1 MTVDEVADDLYGRPP
16 GEFVAARDEQV
27 KAARAAGDKHLAAEI
42 AALRK
47 PTVAAWTVNMLVR
60 AAPEE
65 VAALLRLGEQ
75 LRTAQRELS
84 GAQLRS
90 LTRQRRQV
98 VDALAERAGEIAAE
112 HGHPVTA
119 AVLRQ
124 VGETLTAALADPE
137 VAGRVRAATLAS
149 AASYAGFG
157 PVGPDLAVVRD
168 EQEKSEGRPEPGSRG
183 RKAPA
188 KRSETGGSKEE
199 QRRAREAEKR
209 RVREQEKLRAAVERA
224 RTALEAAEASARQAA
239 EDLRRSEQRV
249 AQLREDL
256 AAAEEQHSFARR
268 ADRAARSRVRSATVE
283 LERAQRRSETG
294 GAHSAL
300 ADRRR

>member
-1 MTVDEVADDLYGRPP
+1 MTVDDVADDLYGRPP

-27 KAARAAGDKHLAAEI
+27 RAAKAAGDKQLAAAI

-98 VDALAERAGEIAAE
+98 VDALAERAGEIATE
-112 HGHPVTA
+112 HGHPVTE

-124 VGETLTAALADPE
+124 VGETLTAALADPD

-168 EQEKSEGRPEPGSRG
+168 EQEQSRARPDRG
-183 RKAPA
+183 PRGPKTRAKAPA
-188 KRSETGGSKEE
+188 DGRSKDEE
-199 QRRAREAEKR
+199 RRAREEEKR
-209 RVREQEKLRAAVERA
+209 RAKEEEERRAAVERA
-224 RTALEAAEASARQAA
+224 RAALAAAELDARQAA
-239 EDLRRSEQRV
+239 EELRRSEQRV
-249 AQLREDL
+249 AELRDDL
-256 AAAEEQHSFARR
+256 AAAEEQHRFARQ
-268 ADRAARSRVRSATVE
+268 ADRTARSEVRSATIE
-283 LERAQRRSETG
+283 LERAQRRSK
-294 GAHSAL
+294 
-300 ADRRR
+300 

>member
-16 GEFVAARDEQV
+16 GEFVAARNERVQ
-27 KAARAAGDKHLAAEI
+27 AAKAAGDKQLAAAI

-60 AAPEE
+60 TAPEE
-65 VAALLRLGEQ
+65 IAALLRLGEQ

-98 VDALAERAGEIAAE
+98 VDALADRAGEIAAE
-112 HGHPVTA
+112 HGHPATE

-137 VAGRVRAATLAS
+137 IADKVRAATLSS

-157 PVGPDLAVVRD
+157 PVGPELAVVRD
-168 EQEKSEGRPEPGSRG
+168 EKAQPRARPEKAARG

-188 KRSETGGSKEE
+188 EPAAGGRSKQEE
-199 QRRAREAEKR
+199 RRARADEKRRAREAEK
-209 RVREQEKLRAAVERA
+209 LRAAVEQARA
-224 RTALEAAEASARQAA
+224 ALETAEAGARQAT
-239 EDLRRSEQRV
+239 EELRRSEQRV
-249 AQLREDL
+249 AELRDDL
-256 AAAEEQHSFARR
+256 AAAEDRHRFARQ
-268 ADRAARSRVRSATVE
+268 AERAARSEVRSATVE
-283 LERAQRRSETG
+283 LERARRRSK
-294 GAHSAL
+294 
-300 ADRRR
+300 